1 MAFDAAGHRWL
12 SGGDCSWNEVSAP
25 NTARPRMQ
33 CVLPRMLR
41 RTLCVLSRD
50 ISRPG
55 SSLPHSDMRHN
66 VLCTQHGGEGEIIGG
81 KKAGTSPGPRRCSA
95 TALACLKGEV
105 HTPCYTDGDA
115 SVLTFTELADCDST
129 LSYLKEK

>member
-1 MAFDAAGHRWL
+1 MLWAT
-12 SGGDCSWNEVSAP
+12 GGCRVGIVPGMRSQPPTRPDPGCSACHPW
-25 NTARPRMQ
+25 
-33 CVLPRMLR
+33 MLR

-66 VLCTQHGGEGEIIGG
+66 VLCTQHGGEGEIIGR
-81 KKAGTSPGPRRCSA
+81 KKAGTSPGPRRCLA
-95 TALACLKGEV
+95 TTLACLKGEV
-105 HTPCYTDGDA
+105 HTPFYTDVDA
-115 SVLTFTELADCDST
+115 SVLTFTELADYDST